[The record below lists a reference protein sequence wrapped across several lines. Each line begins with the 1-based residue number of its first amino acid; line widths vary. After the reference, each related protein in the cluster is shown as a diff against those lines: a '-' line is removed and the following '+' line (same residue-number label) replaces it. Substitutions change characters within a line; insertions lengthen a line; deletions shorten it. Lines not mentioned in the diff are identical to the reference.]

1 MQKFIL
7 ALTIISALALAGCG
21 TPTPK
26 AEEGKL
32 PSAAPAK
39 KIELQ
44 DESKSQKLDAKNPIK
59 LTPPKPNAK
68 MQGNGSKMGRF

>member
-1 MQKFIL
+1 MKKYIL
-7 ALTIISALALAGCG
+7 ALFILTAFLVTGCG
-21 TPTPK
+21 SPVPK

-44 DESKSQKLDAKNPIK
+44 YESKSQKLDAKNPIK

>member
-1 MQKFIL
+1 MQRIIL
-7 ALTIISALALAGCG
+7 ALTIISTLALAGCG
-21 TPTPK
+21 TAAPK

-59 LTPPKPNAK
+59 LTPPKSNAK

>member
-1 MQKFIL
+1 MKKTMLVLSIL
-7 ALTIISALALAGCG
+7 AAFLVTGCG
-21 TPTPK
+21 TSAPK
-26 AEEGKL
+26 EEGKL

-44 DESKSQKLDAKNPIK
+44 DENKSKKLDAKNPIK

>member
-1 MQKFIL
+1 MKKYIL
-7 ALTIISALALAGCG
+7 ALSILTAFLVTGCG
-21 TPTPK
+21 SPAPK

-44 DESKSQKLDAKNPIK
+44 DENKSQKLDAKNPIK